1 MFGRKA
7 DQNRDQQTYNESID
21 LRVIPG
27 ADFFYKAVSR
37 SFYRSTITRMK
48 KSLFHYCVIDKK
60 DLVLAEIL
68 LRFGADPSQ
77 DRS

>member
-7 DQNRDQQTYNESID
+7 NQNRDPKTVKGRFVVLIVTVCNDPLI
-21 LRVIPG
+21 R
-27 ADFFYKAVSR
+27 A
-37 SFYRSTITRMK
+37 TITRMK

-60 DLVLAEIL
+60 DLVLAELL

-77 DRS
+77 D